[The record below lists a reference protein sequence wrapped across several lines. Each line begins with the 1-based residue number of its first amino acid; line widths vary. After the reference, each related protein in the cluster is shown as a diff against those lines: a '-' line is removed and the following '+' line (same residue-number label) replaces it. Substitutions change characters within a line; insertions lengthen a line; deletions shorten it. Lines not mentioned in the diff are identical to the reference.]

1 MNQLYNQ
8 LNQNKSFNPQNMISK
23 MLQNNPNLKPVM
35 DMVKNGANP
44 RDLFY
49 SMAKQK
55 GVDPESILSQL
66 R

>member
-8 LNQNKSFNPQNMISK
+8 LNQNKAFNPQTMISK
-23 MLQNNPNLKPVM
+23 MVQNNPNLKPVM